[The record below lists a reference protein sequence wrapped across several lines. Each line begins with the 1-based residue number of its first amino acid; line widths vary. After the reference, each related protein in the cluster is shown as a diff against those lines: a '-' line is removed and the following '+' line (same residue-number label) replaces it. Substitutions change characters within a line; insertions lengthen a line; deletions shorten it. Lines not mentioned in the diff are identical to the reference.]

1 MTSHSD
7 DILDRVGFRRSDIL
21 PLLAEAGIVVG
32 DAKFVRLGRTDW
44 SDWKLRL
51 AVADYL
57 TDTEVAGALADIDLS
72 APGWLPDEVQAELSA
87 WESIVRRASG
97 SGSLKAVAA
106 DLNGD
111 GTPRAWEIRLS
122 DLAAWCASRNPPIP
136 YPLPGNPLT
145 AMPTT
150 DTELLEAL
158 AAAERERDHWKSEAQ
173 QLGAIRQQIDSLRAE
188 IERLRAE
195 IRAKDDKAG
204 KVTAELE
211 RLKADAL
218 TGKARTTALKIIA
231 GMAMSG
237 YGMDIHSAR
246 LEGIGEVVGDLQRSG
261 AGVVE
266 KTLRDWIKEAATIVD
281 PPGKDA

>member
-32 DAKFVRLGRTDW
+32 DAEFVRLGRTDW

-57 TDTEVAGALADIDLS
+57 TDTEVAAALADIDLS

-87 WESIVRRASG
+87 WESIVRRACG

-122 DLAAWCASRNPPIP
+122 DLAAWCASRNTPIP

-158 AAAERERDHWKSEAQ
+158 AAAEREREHWKSEAQ
-173 QLGAIRQQIDSLRAE
+173 QLGAIRQQIDSQRAE
-188 IERLRAE
+188 IERLRTE
-195 IRAKDDKAG
+195 VRAKDDKAR

-211 RLKADAL
+211 RLQADAL
-218 TGKARTTALKIIA
+218 AGKARTTALKIIA
-231 GMAMSG
+231 GLAMTG
-237 YGMDIHSAR
+237 YGMNIHSPR
-246 LEGIGEVVGDLQRSG
+246 LEKIGEVVEDLQRCG
-261 AGVVE
+261 AGVTE
-266 KTLRDWIKEAATIVD
+266 KTLRDWLKEAAVVVE
-281 PPGKDA
+281 PPEKRA

>member
-1 MTSHSD
+1 MTSHSE
-7 DILDRVGFRRSDIL
+7 DILDRIGFQRSDIL
-21 PLLAEAGIVVG
+21 PLLAEAGIAVG
-32 DAKFVRLGRTDW
+32 DVECVRLQRTDW
-44 SDWKLRL
+44 PEWKLRL

-57 TDTEVAGALADIDLS
+57 TDAEVAAALADIDLS
-72 APGWLPDEVQAELSA
+72 APGWLPDEVQAQLSA
-87 WESIVRRASG
+87 WESIVRRACG
-97 SGSLKAVAA
+97 SGALKAVAA

-111 GTPRAWEIRLS
+111 STPRGWEIRLS
-122 DLAAWCASRNPPIP
+122 DLAAWCALRNPPIP

-158 AAAERERDHWKSEAQ
+158 AVAERERDHWKSEAQ
-173 QLGAIRQQIDSLRAE
+173 QLGAIRQQIDSQRAE

-261 AGVVE
+261 AGVTE
-266 KTLRDWIKEAATIVD
+266 KTLRDWIKEAATVVD
-281 PPGKDA
+281 SPGTDA